1 VTHKTTSLFAQI
13 IHHLIDLPT
22 FERIIRAHR
31 GEKHSKGFRCW
42 DQFVAMLFLQ
52 LSGVTSLREIVGGLK
67 SVAGKVSHLRLNK
80 VHGHTTLAYANEH
93 RPWEIYRD
101 LFFSV
106 LTRSQQTLRVG
117 TSFRFKNKLLS
128 MDSSLVSLC
137 LSLFP
142 WARYRQKK
150 GGVKVHCLLDHDGY
164 FPEFA
169 HITDGKTS
177 DSRIARLVLL
187 KLHRLSAGS
196 IIVFDRAYVD
206 FKLFVGLCADSV
218 FFVTRLK
225 EGMNWRVIRHHPL
238 PQHRNIVRDDEIAF
252 EGVAAKVLGQLTFR
266 IVAIYDETTGET
278 MTFLTNNFNLG
289 STTIARIYKDRWQI
303 EIFFKTLKQ
312 HLKIKTFVG
321 VSENALHIQIWTAMI
336 AVLAMKYLKALST
349 FGWSLSNLVAFLR
362 LNLFTYRDLLAW
374 LNQPFAEPPWEP
386 SMQLAFEFRG

>member
-1 VTHKTTSLFAQI
+1 MTHKTTSLFAQI
-13 IHHLIDLPT
+13 IHRMIDLPT
-22 FERIIRAHR
+22 FERIVATHG

-42 DQFVAMLFLQ
+42 DQLVAMLFLQ

-67 SVAGKVSHLRLNK
+67 SVAGKVLHLRLKK

-101 LFFSV
+101 LFFTV
-106 LTRSQQTLRVG
+106 LSRSQQTLRLG
-117 TSFRFKNKLLS
+117 HSFRFKNKLVS
-128 MDSSLVSLC
+128 MDSTLISLC

-142 WARYRQKK
+142 WAKYRQKK

-169 HITDGKTS
+169 HITDGKAS

-206 FKLFVGLCADSV
+206 FKLFAGLCADGV

-225 EGMNWRVIRHHPL
+225 EGMNWRVERHRPL
-238 PQHRNIVRDDEIAF
+238 PANRNIVRDDEIVF
-252 EGVAAKVLGQLTFR
+252 EGQAAIKDLGQQIFR
-266 IVAIYDETTGET
+266 IVEIIDEETGET
-278 MTFLTNNFNLG
+278 MTFLTNNLDFG
-289 STTIARIYKDRWQI
+289 ATTISKIYKDRWQI

-321 VSENALHIQIWTAMI
+321 VSENALRIQIWTALI
-336 AVLAMKYLKALST
+336 TGLAMKYLKAISG
-349 FGWSLSNLVAFLR
+349 FNWSLSNLVAFVR
-362 LNLFTYRDLLAW
+362 LNLFTYRDLVAW
-374 LNQPFAEPPWEP
+374 LNNPFVEPLWEP
-386 SMQLAFEFRG
+386 SMQVELVF